1 MPPQSEQ
8 SSIAWITYALMTVAA
23 WGVYGIFLQIGG
35 DGMAGEG
42 SMRDPA
48 IATIARLKAF
58 LFVGIAYFLT
68 AVVLPFAM
76 LWVNKSTQWNFH
88 GQWLVVVA
96 DCRRRGLDR
105 GVLPCCWPS
114 AMAARHRW

>member
-35 DGMAGEG
+35 AAWREADERPGVA
-42 SMRDPA
+42 
-48 IATIARLKAF
+48 ARYKAF

-68 AVVLPFAM
+68 AVWRRLAL
-76 LWVNKSTQWNFH
+76 LWLQQEHAIGVF
-88 GQWLVVVA
+88 
-96 DCRRRGLDR
+96 RRPAGPGR
-105 GVLPCCWPS
+105 
-114 AMAARHRW
+114 